1 MDTIGKTGSKMKM
14 FIVFDQM
21 KDEPIRS
28 KALLNIPRVV
38 HLVPVHV
45 IWRQA
50 NTVVTASLTVRFD
63 LQSLVWEDKLSTS
76 VALYHLT

>member
-1 MDTIGKTGSKMKM
+1 MDTVGKIGSKMKM

-21 KDEPIRS
+21 KDEPIRA
-28 KALLNIPRVV
+28 KALFNIPQVV

-50 NTVVTASLTVRFD
+50 NTVTAPLNGRFD
-63 LQSLVWEDKLSTS
+63 L
-76 VALYHLT
+76 